1 MRYGFLHKI
10 FLIGIVL
17 ISSLTFAQKNNSVE
31 ENNLK
36 FQTYFF
42 EALKQK
48 AIKNYSKAII
58 NLEKCYEIDST
69 NFAVYFELSKNYFLL
84 KNHNEAH
91 IFIDKALE
99 KEPDNIFLLKHKITI
114 YNTQRNLKNAIE
126 LQKKL
131 IQIEPHYSD
140 ELVLLYIQN
149 KNFDKAEKLID
160 KIEKNGLRTTRIKG
174 FKKYLEN
181 RKTDSIK
188 VNSKQTPVK
197 NRNIET
203 LKKLYAEKKNFNVLK
218 ELLIMELSNDLF
230 EFVYSDSKE
239 GLEIFPAQPFLYKMN
254 GIALNKLGKYNEA
267 ISVLTIGIDFVIDNN
282 MMEAD
287 FYDQLSI
294 SHEGLNNKS
303 EALKC
308 KQKANQLRQE
318 N

>member
-1 MRYGFLHKI
+1 MRFGFLHKY
-10 FLIGIVL
+10 FLVGIVL
-17 ISSLTFAQKNNSVE
+17 ISSLTNAQKNNSDE

-36 FQTYFF
+36 FQTNFF

-58 NLEKCYEIDST
+58 SLEKCYEIDTT
-69 NFAVYFELSKNYFLL
+69 NYAVNFELSKNNFLL

-99 KEPDNIFLLKHKITI
+99 KEPNNIYLLKHKITI
-114 YNTQRNLKNAIE
+114 YNTQRDLKNAIE

-140 ELVLLYIQN
+140 ELVLLYIRN
-149 KNFDKAEKLID
+149 KNFDKAKKLID
-160 KIEKNGLRTTRIKG
+160 EIEKNALSTTRIKG
-174 FKKYLEN
+174 FKSYLN
-181 RKTDSIK
+181 NKKTDSLK
-188 VNSKQTPVK
+188 DNNEQAPVK

-203 LKKLYAEKKNFNVLK
+203 LKKKYTEKRDFNVLK
-218 ELLIMELSNDLF
+218 ELLIMELTNDLF
-230 EFVYSDSKE
+230 EFVYDDSKE

-254 GIALNKLGKYNEA
+254 GLALNKLGKYNEA

-282 MMEAD
+282 IMEAD
-287 FYDQLSI
+287 FYNQLSI

-303 EALKC
+303 KALEY